1 MHQNAMPFHASIHSQ
16 HHVLVAILYELLAGM
31 FCGICYSSLAATL
44 AHALDVS
51 RVPLLDI

>member
-31 FCGICYSSLAATL
+31 FYGICYSSLAATL